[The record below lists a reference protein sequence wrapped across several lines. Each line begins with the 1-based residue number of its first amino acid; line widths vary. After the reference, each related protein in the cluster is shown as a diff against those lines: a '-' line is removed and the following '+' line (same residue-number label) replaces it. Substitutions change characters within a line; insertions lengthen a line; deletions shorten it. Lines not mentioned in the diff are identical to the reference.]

1 MKTKGHLRK
10 YRNSSILK
18 ILPYLNDAMFLLFL
32 GSSVESRLSAAVQVA
47 LGTGGA
53 AFTAALLI
61 LCVYALVQKKR
72 AEKAEEISKPFGTIF
87 Y

>member
-1 MKTKGHLRK
+1 MMLC
-10 YRNSSILK
+10 
-18 ILPYLNDAMFLLFL
+18 FCCF
-32 GSSVESRLSAAVQVA
+32 SVESQLSAAIQVA

-61 LCVYALVQKKR
+61 LCVYAMVQKKR
-72 AEKAEEISKPFGTIF
+72 AEKAEEISKPFGNIF